1 MKLARKKLSRKNRRA
16 IYIVFFLCLSCI
28 SLYGQ
33 SKRFYQQFADSEMK
47 RFPEAWQLDHGKRL
61 YFGYAQGLG
70 CLAMLKVW
78 EKTKEQR
85 YFDYVEAWADTIIN
99 ENGDIHLYKIE
110 TYNIDYI
117 NPGKILFTLYEKT
130 GKVKYKRA
138 MEKLMAQLKH
148 HPRTLEGVYW
158 HKLIYPHQIW
168 LDGIYMGDP
177 FVAAYGKFVNDSAYF
192 DDVLNQILVTASHT
206 HDGKTGLYYHAWD
219 ESKKQ
224 QWANKQT
231 GQSPNFWG
239 RSIGWWFM
247 ALVDVLDFI
256 PPGYP
261 NRDKVIVLLADLA
274 DTLSNYQDE
283 EGLWW
288 QILDKPGAPG
298 NYQEASVN
306 SMFMY
311 AYAKAVNK
319 AYIPKK
325 YKRVAEEAWSGI
337 QKKLLKSETDG
348 SLTLIHCNA
357 VAGLGG
363 NPYRDGSYDYYI
375 SERVRENDSKA
386 TGPLIMGLLEL
397 NK

>member
-1 MKLARKKLSRKNRRA
+1 MRINKNA
-16 IYIVFFLCLSCI
+16 IYILWLMIFSALCVRA
-28 SLYGQ
+28 Q
-33 SKRFYQQFADSEMK
+33 PVKFYQQFADAEIQ

-78 EKTKEQR
+78 EKSKEQR
-85 YFDYVEAWADTIIN
+85 YFDYVEAWADTMIN

-130 GKVKYKRA
+130 GKMKYRRA
-138 MEKLMAQLKH
+138 IDNLMGQLKH

-177 FVAAYGKFVNDSAYF
+177 FVAAYGEFVGDSTYF
-192 DDVLNQILVTASHT
+192 DDVINQILVTAKHT
-206 HDGKTGLYYHAWD
+206 RDKKTGLYYHAWD
-219 ESKKQ
+219 ESKQ
-224 QWANKQT
+224 QRWADKET

-239 RSIGWWFM
+239 RSVGWWFM

-256 PPGYP
+256 PSRYP
-261 NRDKVIVLLADLA
+261 NREKLIALLEDLA
-274 DTLSNYQDE
+274 ETLPRYQDE

-288 QILDKPGAPG
+288 QILDRSGETG

-306 SMFMY
+306 AMFMY
-311 AYAKAVNK
+311 AYAKAANEG
-319 AYIPKK
+319 YIAEK
-325 YKRVAEEAWSGI
+325 YRAIAERTWLGI
-337 QKKLLKSETDG
+337 KKKLLKIEPDG
-348 SLTLIHCNA
+348 RLTLTQCNA

-363 NPYRDGSYDYYI
+363 NPYRDGSYAYYI
-375 SERVRENDSKA
+375 NERVRENDSKA
-386 TGPLIMGLLEL
+386 TGPFIMGLLEL
-397 NK
+397 DK

>member
-1 MKLARKKLSRKNRRA
+1 MLFDRKMKCLLWLMIFPA
-16 IYIVFFLCLSCI
+16 LCLQAQP
-28 SLYGQ
+28 G
-33 SKRFYQQFADSEMK
+33 KVYQQFADSEMK
-47 RFPEAWQLDHGKRL
+47 RFPEAWQLDHGKRM

-78 EKTKEQR
+78 EKTKDQR

-110 TYNIDYI
+110 AYNIDYI

-130 GKVKYKRA
+130 GKAKYQLA
-138 MEKLMAQLKH
+138 IEKLMGQLKH

-177 FVAAYGKFVNDSAYF
+177 FVAAYGKFVGDSTYF
-192 DDVLNQILVTASHT
+192 DDVINQILVTAKHT
-206 HDGKTGLYYHAWD
+206 HDKKTGLYYHAWD
-219 ESKKQ
+219 ESRKQ
-224 QWANKQT
+224 QWANKTT

-239 RSIGWWFM
+239 RSVGWWFM

-256 PPGYP
+256 PADYP
-261 NRDKVIVLLADLA
+261 KRDSVMTLLADLA
-274 DTLSNYQDE
+274 DALPRYQDD

-288 QILDKPGAPG
+288 QILDKPRAQG

-306 SMFMY
+306 AMFMY

-319 AYIPKK
+319 GYIAEK
-325 YKRVAEEAWSGI
+325 YKRIAEKTWSGI
-337 QKKLLKSETDG
+337 EGKLLKREADG
-348 SLTLIHCNA
+348 SLTLMQCNA

-363 NPYRDGSYDYYI
+363 HPYRDGSYDYYI
-375 SERVRENDSKA
+375 NERVRENDSKA
-386 TGPLIMGLLEL
+386 TGPLIMGLIEL
-397 NK
+397 DK

>member
-1 MKLARKKLSRKNRRA
+1 MLFTTKTT
-16 IYIVFFLCLSCI
+16 YILVFLIFQVLCLQAQPVK
-28 SLYGQ
+28 L
-33 SKRFYQQFADSEMK
+33 YQQFADSEIK

-70 CLAMLKVW
+70 CLAMLKLW
-78 EKTKEQR
+78 EKTTDQR

-110 TYNIDYI
+110 AYNIDYI
-117 NPGKILFTLYEKT
+117 NPAKILFTLYDKT
-130 GKVKYKRA
+130 GKAKYQRA
-138 MEKLMAQLKH
+138 IEKLMGQLKH

-177 FVAAYGKFVNDSAYF
+177 FVAAYGKFVNDSTYF
-192 DDVLNQILVTASHT
+192 DDVLNQILVTAKHT
-206 HDGKTGLYYHAWD
+206 RDKKTGLYYHAWD
-219 ESKKQ
+219 ESRKQ
-224 QWANKQT
+224 QWANKET

-239 RSIGWWFM
+239 RSVGWWFM

-256 PPGYP
+256 PADYP
-261 NRDKVIVLLADLA
+261 KRDSVTTLLADLA
-274 DTLSNYQDE
+274 DTLPRYQDE

-288 QILDKPGAPG
+288 QVLDKPHADG

-306 SMFMY
+306 AMFMY

-319 AYIPKK
+319 GYIAKK
-325 YKRVAEEAWSGI
+325 YKRIAEKTWSGI
-337 QKKLLKSETDG
+337 ERKLLKREADG
-348 SLTLIHCNA
+348 SLTLMQCNA

-363 NPYRDGSYDYYI
+363 HPYRDGSYGYYVN
-375 SERVRENDSKA
+375 ERVRENDSKA

-397 NK
+397 DK